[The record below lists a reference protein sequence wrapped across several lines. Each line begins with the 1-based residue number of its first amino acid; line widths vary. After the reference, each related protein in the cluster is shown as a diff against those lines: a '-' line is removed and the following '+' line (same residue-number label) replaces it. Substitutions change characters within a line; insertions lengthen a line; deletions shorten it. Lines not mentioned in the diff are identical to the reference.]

1 VRPADID
8 ERETGPPEEVVTE
21 NALRKA
27 RTVAAA
33 VGAARP
39 VLSVDTVVDLDGR
52 LYGKPRNAAEAGS
65 HLAALSGRVHD
76 VWSGLV
82 LLERDNEQ
90 IGTAR
95 TAVHFS
101 HLDDQTIEWYLES
114 EEWRERAGG
123 YAIQGRGAALVESID
138 GDYWNVVGL
147 PVALMLRMAPQ
158 LLRRFRST

>member
-1 VRPADID
+1 
-8 ERETGPPEEVVTE
+8 VVTE

-33 VGAARP
+33 RGLERP
-39 VLSVDTVVDLDGR
+39 ILSVDTVVDLDGE
-52 LYGKPRNAAEAGS
+52 LYGKPEDPAQARA
-65 HLAALSGRVHD
+65 HLGALSGHVHD

-82 LLERDNEQ
+82 LLDHDNEQ

-95 TAVHFS
+95 TAVRFS
-101 HLDDQTIEWYLES
+101 HLDDQTIQWYLES

-147 PVALMLRMAPQ
+147 PVTLMLRMAPQ
-158 LLRRFRST
+158 LLGRSRDG